1 MIANVA
7 SANTVGKT
15 DTSSA
20 TAHSLPRSHQAA
32 VACSHTRTKSTRT
45 RPQAVSQERLD
56 CIWNT
61 KAEAALGV
69 RTHLRSPF
77 ATPMDT
83 VHRKDGSQDSS

>member
-32 VACSHTRTKSTRT
+32 VAQSHTDKEPRT

-69 RTHLRSPF
+69 RTHPRNPF